1 MINPQI
7 DAYIQK
13 QADWQQPIL
22 KLLRQLI
29 HQAEPEIV
37 EEIKWGAPTFSL
49 QGQIVWMPSA
59 TNWIHFSF
67 PQGKLLDT
75 PAQGWEE
82 EINTTSK
89 AKRTLKFSKVEDIN
103 QSELITLIK
112 QAVQN
117 NKEGRKVEFATTK
130 PGSKVFELPAEYSQ
144 ILKQNNLLDKYKDR
158 PYYQQ
163 KGWIEWIESAKTEAT
178 KQKRIAMMLSELK
191 HNQYMPPK
199 AERYSN

>member
-1 MINPQI
+1 M
-7 DAYIQK
+7 
-13 QADWQQPIL
+13 
-22 KLLRQLI
+22 
-29 HQAEPEIV
+29 
-37 EEIKWGAPTFSL
+37 
-49 QGQIVWMPSA
+49 
-59 TNWIHFSF
+59 
-67 PQGKLLDT
+67 
-75 PAQGWEE
+75 
-82 EINTTSK
+82 
-89 AKRTLKFSKVEDIN
+89 
-103 QSELITLIK
+103 IK

>member
-22 KLLRQLI
+22 KLLRQLT

-49 QGQIVWMPSA
+49 QGQVVWMPSA

-75 PAQGWEE
+75 PVQGWEE